1 MVKNLLG
8 DAPGSTVMVTNLQ
21 RFVSKFPIHPPCDD
35 ERVTE
40 NVCCLNMAEEDEGAS
55 ARD

>member
-1 MVKNLLG
+1 
-8 DAPGSTVMVTNLQ
+8 MVTNLKD
-21 RFVSKFPIHPPCDD
+21 SYPNFPSTAVCD

-40 NVCCLNMAEEDEGAS
+40 NVCCLNVAEEDEGAS